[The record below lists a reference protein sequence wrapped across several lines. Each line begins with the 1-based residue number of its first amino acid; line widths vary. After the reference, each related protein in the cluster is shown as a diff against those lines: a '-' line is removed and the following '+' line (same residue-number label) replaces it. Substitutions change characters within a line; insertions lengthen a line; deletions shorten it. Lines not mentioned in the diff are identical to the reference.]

1 MSETSRENYPVDSA
15 EAQEVTDI
23 ITKYFKKTTG
33 SDMQA
38 RVMTEKV
45 ATLVQQPAAKLI
57 HLGNTVF
64 LVLVKEPGV
73 VEIHTMAVD
82 EDSAKLAKNFVK
94 LSSILKNMGVEKA
107 YTYTNDPKLAV
118 VARRTRLPFKTSKQV
133 GQDGRNYTV
142 YTLEFN

>member
-1 MSETSRENYPVDSA
+1 MNETSMENYQVSSE

-38 RVMTEKV
+38 RIMTEKL

-73 VEIHTMAVD
+73 VEIHTMAD
-82 EDSAKLAKNFVK
+82 SEDSAKLAKNFVK
-94 LSSILKNMGVEKA
+94 LSAILKNLGVKRA

-118 VARRTRLPFKTSKQV
+118 VAKRTKLPFKTSKKI
-133 GQDGRNYTV
+133 GEDGRSYTV
-142 YTLEFN
+142 YTLEFK

>member
-1 MSETSRENYPVDSA
+1 MSETSMENYQVSSE

-38 RVMTEKV
+38 KIMTEKL
-45 ATLVQQPAAKLI
+45 AALVQQPSAKLI

-64 LVLVKEPGV
+64 LTLVKEPGV
-73 VEIHTMAVD
+73 VEIHTMTD
-82 EDSAKLAKNFVK
+82 SEDSAKLAKNFVK
-94 LSSILKNMGVEKA
+94 LSNILKSMGVKRA

-118 VARRTRLPFKTSKQV
+118 VAKRTKLPFKTSKTV
-133 GQDGRNYTV
+133 GEDGRSYTV
-142 YTLEFN
+142 YTLEFK